1 MILNEMFGPK
11 KIRKAAGCLIVAKST
26 GRFCVNHRSQG
37 VNVPNTWGTWGGEMD
52 PGEDARTAAKREMAE
67 ETEYSGPVEMIPL
80 YVFKDPA
87 KGYTYYN
94 FLAVVDEEF
103 EPELNWESQGF
114 RWVEYGD
121 WPNPLHPGLKA
132 LLSNQASQEQMLKF
146 TSKTIDEDQ
155 VNEIYYVPNPPED
168 SSSLSPEEEKAI
180 LAQIDQGG
188 VAVDEFDLPGFP
200 DLTLAYI
207 IGDGIKRNVVAV
219 TKTREIVC
227 IITLYTFWL
236 NNKRALIISAIWTSP
251 HYRGKNLGANIY
263 TKLSTKFNAIIVSDD
278 IHYPGGRAIWT
289 KKLPEMGI
297 HPVPVYI
304 DINSGSAY
312 VSNVDPYSDLKVRL
326 AFKTGT
332 KNLRRYLSVDQDDDD
347 DDFSESMNHGPDSEE
362 PVNEILQMADSG
374 HSDDFMSPSVE
385 RMLRSM
391 LKYERFQNYD
401 LPGFPDIT
409 VTYITLSGSKQ
420 RRAVVLDDEDEFVVS
435 ISFSEQMLN
444 HKKALVAST
453 IWTHPSYRGK
463 NLTANIYQ
471 MLSKELDVVIVS
483 DDTHWPG
490 AVAIWTRKLPEMGEY
505 VVPLFIDPDTG
516 AAHVSGGDPYED
528 HRLRWAFKT
537 GVKNLQQYLKSTD
550 IEHKQVTEFTIDVIE
565 DFTQR
570 AKPGSRPGSLRRKAG
585 KGKDE
590 KITASD
596 LKRLKSRANRM
607 KQSDNAET
615 RKRGVQ
621 LARQVSWYRNFH
633 K

>member
-1 MILNEMFGPK
+1 MILNEMFDTN

-26 GRFCVNHRSQG
+26 GRFCLNHRSQY
-37 VNVPNTWGTWGGEMD
+37 VSHPNTWGCWGGQID
-52 PGEDARTAAKREMAE
+52 PGEDAQTAAKREMAE
-67 ETEYSGPVEMIPL
+67 ESGYSGPAEMIPIS
-80 YVFKDPA
+80 VFVEPTRGHK
-87 KGYTYYN
+87 YYI
-94 FLAVVDEEF
+94 FLAVIDEEF
-103 EPELNWESQGF
+103 EPELNWESKGF
-114 RWVEYGD
+114 CWVEYGD
-121 WPNPLHPGLKA
+121 WPTPLHPGLKPT
-132 LLSNQASQEQMLKF
+132 LSNQASQEQMLKF
-146 TSKTIDEDQ
+146 ANKTIDEDQ
-155 VNEIYYVPNPPED
+155 
-168 SSSLSPEEEKAI
+168 
-180 LAQIDQGG
+180 
-188 VAVDEFDLPGFP
+188 
-200 DLTLAYI
+200 
-207 IGDGIKRNVVAV
+207 
-219 TKTREIVC
+219 
-227 IITLYTFWL
+227 
-236 NNKRALIISAIWTSP
+236 
-251 HYRGKNLGANIY
+251 
-263 TKLSTKFNAIIVSDD
+263 
-278 IHYPGGRAIWT
+278 
-289 KKLPEMGI
+289 
-297 HPVPVYI
+297 
-304 DINSGSAY
+304 
-312 VSNVDPYSDLKVRL
+312 
-326 AFKTGT
+326 
-332 KNLRRYLSVDQDDDD
+332 
-347 DDFSESMNHGPDSEE
+347 
-362 PVNEILQMADSG
+362 VNEILQMADSG
-374 HSDDFMSPSVE
+374 HSDDFMNPSVE

-570 AKPGSRPGSLRRKAG
+570 AKPGSRPGSLKRKAG